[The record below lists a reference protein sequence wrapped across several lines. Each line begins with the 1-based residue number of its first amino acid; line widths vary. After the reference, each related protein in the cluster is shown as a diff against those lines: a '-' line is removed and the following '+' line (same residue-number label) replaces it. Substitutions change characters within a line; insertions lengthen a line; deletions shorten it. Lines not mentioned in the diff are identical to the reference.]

1 MFFMTYSNY
10 YHAERSQ
17 IDKDTYIAS
26 WTDKKKI
33 FDLIDRQIEIQVADC
48 QAKEQVYRQIDS

>member
-33 FDLIDRQIEIQVADC
+33 FGLIDRQIDIQLADC

>member
-26 WTDKKKI
+26 CTDKKKL
-33 FDLIDRQIEIQVADC
+33 FGFDRQADRHT
-48 QAKEQVYRQIDS
+48 VGRLSG